1 MLHPRFIH
9 RRMGLRE
16 RTTVGSNFTRLRVAH
31 PLLGKVTGIRELEN
45 VARLPNDFASRI
57 HAVAAAAGRAG
68 DVKRL
73 AGSNLFRLRV
83 GDYRVLFALD
93 PASQVRR

>member
-1 MLHPRFIH
+1 MRVVLAPPARNS
-9 RRMGLRE
+9 LR
-16 RTTVGSNFTRLRVAH
+16 
-31 PLLGKVTGIRELEN
+31 
-45 VARLPNDFASRI
+45 RLPADGRQQIMSRI

-93 PASQVRR
+93 PASQVMTVELIRTRGDVYKR